1 MILHKTNIERIE
13 LELTGYCNLACPL
26 CLSQNM
32 FFKHIFKKHIR
43 TLIDWINQLN
53 EYKNLKDISLAGFAS
68 EPTLYPDLIELID
81 YIKSRNIKI
90 ELYTNGN
97 THDEKWWRELSKHLN
112 KNDMVVFTVC
122 GSTQELHEYYR
133 VGSNLQQIL
142 NHVNA
147 FKTEKKNDWCQHILF
162 EYNKDDMKNMD
173 IIFKQFSN
181 KICINSLPYQER
193 FNVIANKNT
202 TIKMINKLSLI
213 YKFIM
218 SNALKNQQLLR
229 KTKTFNILCKNFL
242 LDFIWLDSNGN
253 PYPCFI
259 YQLFCDEIFD
269 NNDYSKILDYKY
281 DFCFECEKHTHDLL
295 TLYGIE
301 EMG

>member
-97 THDEKWWRELSKHLN
+97 THDEKWWRELGKILTN
-112 KNDMVVFTVC
+112 NDKVYFTIC
-122 GSTQELHEYYR
+122 GSTQELHEKYR

-142 NHVNA
+142 NHAAVFRENG
-147 FKTEKKNDWCQHILF
+147 KKNDYIKIIRF
-162 EYNKDDMKNMD
+162 KYNQNDINNIVKLTKN
-173 IIFKQFSN
+173 FSN
-181 KICINSLPYQER
+181 IQLIDSVPFNER
-193 FNVIANKNT
+193 FKINDSDICMTDKLKCFYNYIKTKNGQSE
-202 TIKMINKLSLI
+202 IECRSLHD
-213 YKFIM
+213 KFI
-218 SNALKNQQLLR
+218 
-229 KTKTFNILCKNFL
+229 NIDNF
-242 LDFIWLDSNGN
+242 GN
-253 PYPCFI
+253 ISPCFL
-259 YQLFCDEIFD
+259 YKLYEKKPFEDL
-269 NNDYSKILDYKY
+269 DYSNIVKYKY
-281 DFCFECEKHTHDLL
+281 DFCFECEK
-295 TLYGIE
+295 YIKQQMQKFGIE
-301 EMG
+301 QMV